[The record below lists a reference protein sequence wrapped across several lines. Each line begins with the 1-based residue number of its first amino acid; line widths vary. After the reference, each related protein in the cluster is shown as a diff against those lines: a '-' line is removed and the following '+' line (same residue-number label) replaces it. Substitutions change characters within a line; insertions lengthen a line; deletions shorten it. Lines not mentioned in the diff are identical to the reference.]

1 MSEIKFN
8 VNQFQALINTAKK
21 LAKDGISQSEKV
33 ELLKKANADGII
45 TEDERLFIKA
55 LSNDVNLKKVTE
67 FGKAESSMILDVDNY
82 SEDEEATKE
91 IKDASYKDIGL
102 IKFNPVM
109 KDKSISSDTLKKQI
123 LEDNT
128 LKNNKNLSSKVN
140 NFISNIASDKEGLV
154 YLKELLNRDPK
165 LSTDKLEKLLDKL
178 NEMIKTKYDSRIT
191 NSGYSTKSLV
201 ISALHDISAPSNI
214 SQDNIGA
221 CAGTTIQ
228 IQLALKSPIEYLK
241 MIDLLAKNESYKDIK
256 TNWTFTKE
264 GLSENSSTNRSI
276 SSKIMQN
283 AIMDYSNGAEI
294 YDSTNLDSE
303 GLGSDETL
311 KGLNNLFD
319 NNLITYAYE
328 DYSNYIL
335 GMLKLANPSKENP
348 IQIDMNYEKK
358 GRDSLHAVNVIG
370 IDNNNVTIINPWGR
384 EETFSTKELENK
396 VMKINAQK
404 GLDFLIP
411 KLTTKGLVDVDS
423 LFNRKISS
431 PFTDG
436 VSNAINESKGKAEF
450 LKDLNSDEKINLIKK
465 LHTGSITDDDK
476 KAMLKIL
483 ENMFSGSQPQNE
495 KMVSKIWN
503 GLIDDK
509 GSKISLITLLDDVK
523 MDTKLYRSVASKIYE
538 AVASDDSDKARFLYR
553 AKDSFD
559 PKTEYGKEYMNSLI
573 KSSDDSEIADNLINM
588 VKMYISSLDSDNTN
602 SSNTVAKDS
611 IKNFIDVIKESKS
624 KTEYRKIMLN
634 VADKLTDKEVK
645 DTIKPILSNPTKKAD
660 LQDIFKIILKD
671 SGALIK

>member
-1 MSEIKFN
+1 MSAQNFFSQAIKNRSCSSFSRFN
-8 VNQFQALINTAKK
+8 I
-21 LAKDGISQSEKV
+21 
-33 ELLKKANADGII
+33 
-45 TEDERLFIKA
+45 
-55 LSNDVNLKKVTE
+55 
-67 FGKAESSMILDVDNY
+67 
-82 SEDEEATKE
+82 
-91 IKDASYKDIGL
+91 
-102 IKFNPVM
+102 
-109 KDKSISSDTLKKQI
+109 
-123 LEDNT
+123 
-128 LKNNKNLSSKVN
+128 
-140 NFISNIASDKEGLV
+140 NFISNIASYKEGLV

-450 LKDLNSDEKINLIKK
+450 LKDLNLTDGYRGIFNYSAIRSVDNSRGPNFIIRFIKGYKPYTELEPRYIICIINI
-465 LHTGSITDDDK
+465 
-476 KAMLKIL
+476 
-483 ENMFSGSQPQNE
+483 EN
-495 KMVSKIWN
+495 
-503 GLIDDK
+503 
-509 GSKISLITLLDDVK
+509 ITL
-523 MDTKLYRSVASKIYE
+523 
-538 AVASDDSDKARFLYR
+538 SDK
-553 AKDSFD
+553 
-559 PKTEYGKEYMNSLI
+559 
-573 KSSDDSEIADNLINM
+573 NLFF
-588 VKMYISSLDSDNTN
+588 
-602 SSNTVAKDS
+602 A
-611 IKNFIDVIKESKS
+611 
-624 KTEYRKIMLN
+624 
-634 VADKLTDKEVK
+634 
-645 DTIKPILSNPTKKAD
+645 
-660 LQDIFKIILKD
+660 
-671 SGALIK
+671 